1 MTNTSWQPV
10 GDWYNA
16 SVGSA
21 GNYYH
26 QHVVVPKSL
35 ALLDLKSG
43 DSVLDLG
50 CGQGILERRVPKE
63 AYYQG
68 IDTARNLI
76 DIAKK
81 QNQNQQ
87 HHFLV
92 GDVTKPL
99 QIQKKNFSH
108 AACILALQNVE
119 HPELLIA
126 NAAEYLQNNG
136 KFLIVLNHPYFRIPR
151 QSSWG
156 IDETKKTQ
164 YRRVD
169 RYLTPLKVPIT
180 AHPGQKSTV
189 ITWSFH
195 YPLSAYSQWLK
206 ESHCVIDVIEEWTSD
221 KTSVGK
227 AAKMENRSRSEFPLF
242 MAILARKIG

>member
-1 MTNTSWQPV
+1 MIGTTLRL
-10 GDWYNA
+10 
-16 SVGSA
+16 
-21 GNYYH
+21 
-26 QHVVVPKSL
+26 VP
-35 ALLDLKSG
+35 
-43 DSVLDLG
+43 
-50 CGQGILERRVPKE
+50 RVIN
-63 AYYQG
+63 YQG
-68 IDTARNLI
+68 IDVARNLI
-76 DIAKK
+76 DVAKK
-81 QNQNQQ
+81 QNQNLE

-108 AACILALQNVE
+108 AACILALQNVKQ
-119 HPELLIA
+119 PELLIA
-126 NAAEYLQNNG
+126 NAANYLQNNG

-169 RYLTPLKVPIT
+169 RYLTPLEVPIT
-180 AHPGQKSTV
+180 AHPGQKSTTV
-189 ITWSFH
+189 TWSFH
-195 YPLSAYSQWLK
+195 YPLFAYSQWLK
-206 ESHCVIDVIEEWTSD
+206 ENRFVIEVIEEWTSD

-242 MAILARKIG
+242 MAILARKLG